1 MRKLLIMAL
10 MFCFLLSMAG
20 ATYARELP
28 RRVTNDRHKVWTIK
42 FNKEVVPETI
52 QWINQWGGTYYNVYV
67 VSGSILLDD
76 IKVTLL
82 EDKKTVTVENTS
94 ADGYCYESGYYI
106 WLKPGI
112 KSIDEEFL
120 EETTMIFDVLPES
133 TQSP

>member
-28 RRVTNDRHKVWTIK
+28 RRATNDRHKVWTIK

>member
-1 MRKLLIMAL
+1 MKKLLTMAL

-20 ATYARELP
+20 TTYARELP

-67 VSGSILLDD
+67 VSGIILLDD

-94 ADGYCYESGYYI
+94 INGYDYGCGYYI

-112 KSIDEEFL
+112 KSIDGENL
-120 EETTMIFDVLPES
+120 EETTMTFDVLPES
-133 TQSP
+133 MQYR

>member
-1 MRKLLIMAL
+1 MRKLLTMAL

-20 ATYARELP
+20 IIYARELP
-28 RRVTNDRHKVWTIK
+28 RKVTNDRHKVWTIK

-52 QWINQWGGTYYNVYV
+52 QWTNQWGGTYYNVYV
-67 VSGSILLDD
+67 VSGIILLDD

-94 ADGYCYESGYYI
+94 INGYDYGCGYYI

-112 KSIDEEFL
+112 KSIDGENL
-120 EETTMIFDVLPES
+120 EETTMTFDVLPES
-133 TQSP
+133 MQYR